1 MSLVPEEQRESNSGS
16 VDRELIPGDAGGDF
30 IKVING
36 LGPEWRF

>member
-16 VDRELIPGDAGGDF
+16 VDRELIPGDAGDF
-30 IKVING
+30 IKVISG